1 MAPFEF
7 AGPYR
12 LGKMIGRGGMGTVY
26 SAVHE
31 VTGERVAVKIIAAH
45 VADEKRFQRRFS
57 DEIRTLTRLKHRNIV
72 TLIGQ
77 GEQCGQLFYSMELIE
92 GESLQQKLRREK
104 RLAWPEVLEMA
115 IDICAALKHAHD
127 FGAIHRDLKPANLLI
142 DQEGV
147 VKLVDFGVAKLF
159 GSHEQTAAGSI
170 LGTADYM
177 APEQAAGQ
185 PVTPRTDLY
194 ALGNVL
200 YACFTGRPPFANR
213 TLTEVLEALKNEEPI
228 RVDAIVPDLPAEIA
242 ELIHDLLEKRPE
254 DRPPTALAV
263 MNRLKAI
270 RAGLK
275 HTATSE
281 SAHDVDTIGPQVASP
296 TYPLGIRGEHGD
308 QATAASDGDSKT
320 LGRFEEGQVEEHKGT
335 HPSLPESEQ
344 LTNKATVQSK
354 LTGSSAAGTA
364 VSRSDEPQSPV
375 TRTHFRTI
383 QDKDRHRSIWG
394 HEPPEAESNH
404 LWHIVSVVALA
415 AMLLVA
421 IGTGIWMMQPPSA
434 DELFQAV
441 VDARAAGNNST
452 SWRNK
457 GDQFLK
463 LYPDDAR
470 TNDVNAWLIE
480 SEIER
485 QANDVL
491 ARLRKESDGPG
502 ELDQLTAT
510 EQAFVEA
517 MLEPDGAARQQRLE
531 HWLAIFGHRPHHE
544 PDARRANGADA
555 LPPDA
560 IHHAAMVTAA
570 QRALG
575 ALRHGLADA
584 VAQKNA
590 ELERRL
596 QWAADNLAPDQ
607 ERRLLEGILALYS
620 DKTWARNVTEQAQ
633 QRLTEL
639 GRDGNL

>member
-77 GEQCGQLFYSMELIE
+77 GEQCGQLFYSMELID

-242 ELIHDLLEKRPE
+242 ELIHDLL
-254 DRPPTALAV
+254 
-263 MNRLKAI
+263 
-270 RAGLK
+270 
-275 HTATSE
+275 
-281 SAHDVDTIGPQVASP
+281 
-296 TYPLGIRGEHGD
+296 
-308 QATAASDGDSKT
+308 
-320 LGRFEEGQVEEHKGT
+320 
-335 HPSLPESEQ
+335 
-344 LTNKATVQSK
+344 
-354 LTGSSAAGTA
+354 
-364 VSRSDEPQSPV
+364 
-375 TRTHFRTI
+375 
-383 QDKDRHRSIWG
+383 
-394 HEPPEAESNH
+394 
-404 LWHIVSVVALA
+404 
-415 AMLLVA
+415 
-421 IGTGIWMMQPPSA
+421 
-434 DELFQAV
+434 
-441 VDARAAGNNST
+441 
-452 SWRNK
+452 
-457 GDQFLK
+457 
-463 LYPDDAR
+463 
-470 TNDVNAWLIE
+470 
-480 SEIER
+480 
-485 QANDVL
+485 
-491 ARLRKESDGPG
+491 
-502 ELDQLTAT
+502 
-510 EQAFVEA
+510 
-517 MLEPDGAARQQRLE
+517 
-531 HWLAIFGHRPHHE
+531 
-544 PDARRANGADA
+544 
-555 LPPDA
+555 
-560 IHHAAMVTAA
+560 
-570 QRALG
+570 
-575 ALRHGLADA
+575 
-584 VAQKNA
+584 
-590 ELERRL
+590 
-596 QWAADNLAPDQ
+596 
-607 ERRLLEGILALYS
+607 
-620 DKTWARNVTEQAQ
+620 
-633 QRLTEL
+633 
-639 GRDGNL
+639 